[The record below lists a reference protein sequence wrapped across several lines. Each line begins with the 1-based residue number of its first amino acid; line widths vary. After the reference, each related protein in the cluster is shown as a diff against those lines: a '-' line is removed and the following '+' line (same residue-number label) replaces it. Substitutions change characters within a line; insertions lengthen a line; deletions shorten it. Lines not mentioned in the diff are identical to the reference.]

1 MTRTRIFPIILAA
14 GPSGNL
20 KFPKAAAEF
29 DGKSAVEIAVENCE
43 GCAPPIVVLGSEA
56 NEVRGAVPRG
66 VRMVVNRGWRK
77 GQLSSL
83 LAGLRHVPRRAA
95 FMIYPV
101 DQPLITR
108 RLVSRLVAAFAARR
122 TRAPGT
128 KIAMPRYRGKVGHP
142 ILCAGAL
149 RREFVGARSARE
161 VVYRDPVRIL
171 FLPVRTEA
179 IWMDFDS
186 AETYRKCK
194 RLFER
199 QRRAR

>member
-14 GPSGNL
+14 GPSGSL
-20 KFPKAAAEF
+20 KFPKAVAKF
-29 DGKSAVEIAVENCE
+29 GGKSAVEIAVGNCE
-43 GCAPPIVVLGSEA
+43 GFAPPIVVLGSEA
-56 NEVRGAVPRG
+56 GKVRRAVPRG
-66 VRMVVNRGWRK
+66 VRVVVNRGWRE

-83 LAGLRHVPRRAA
+83 LSGLRYVPRRAA

-108 RLVSRLVAAFAARR
+108 RLVRRLAALFVTRGARAA
-122 TRAPGT
+122 GK

-149 RREFVGARSARE
+149 RREFKNARSARE
-161 VVYRDPVRIL
+161 VVYRDPQRIL

-186 AETYRKCK
+186 AETYRKCRK
-194 RLFER
+194 LFER
-199 QRRAR
+199 QRKAR

>member
-1 MTRTRIFPIILAA
+1 MARTRIFPIILAA
-14 GPSGNL
+14 GPSGKL
-20 KFPKAAAEF
+20 KFPKAVAEF
-29 DGKSAVEIAVENCE
+29 GGKSAVEIAVENCE
-43 GCAPPIVVLGSEA
+43 GLAPPIVVLGSEA
-56 NEVRGAVPRG
+56 RKVLPVVPRG
-66 VRMVVNRGWRK
+66 VRVVVNRGWRQ

-83 LAGLRHVPRRAA
+83 LAGLRYVPRRAA

-108 RLVSRLVAAFAARR
+108 QLVSRLVAAFAARG
-122 TRAPGT
+122 TRAPAK

-149 RREFVGARSARE
+149 RREFEGARSARE
-161 VVYRDPVRIL
+161 IAYRDPLRLL
-171 FLPVRTEA
+171 FLPVRTKA

-186 AETYRKCK
+186 EETYRKCK

-199 QRRAR
+199 QRKAR

>member
-14 GPSGNL
+14 GPSGSL
-20 KFPKAAAEF
+20 RFPKAVAEF
-29 DGKSAVEIAVENCE
+29 GGKSAAQIAVENCAAF
-43 GCAPPIVVLGSEA
+43 APPIVVLGSEA
-56 NEVRGAVPRG
+56 GRVRRAVPRG
-66 VRMVVNRGWRK
+66 VRVVVNRGWRK

-83 LAGLRHVPRRAA
+83 LAGLRYVPWRAA
-95 FMIYPV
+95 FLIYPV

-108 RLVSRLVAAFAARR
+108 RMVRRLAAMFAARGP
-122 TRAPGT
+122 RAAGK

-149 RREFVGARSARE
+149 RREFKVARSARE
-161 VVYRDPVRIL
+161 VVYRDPQRIL

-186 AETYRKCK
+186 TKTYRRCK
-194 RLFER
+194 RLFEK
-199 QRRAR
+199 RRKAR